1 MVDVPR
7 QAADK
12 RRKRVKHFFYGLF
25 VVGLLG
31 VTAWGILLLEPA
43 APLVELSSVWLGK
56 VERGSMI
63 LEVRGPGTLVPEQSR
78 WVAASTD
85 GRVEQIYTLPGTR
98 VSENTIL
105 MLLGNPEL
113 ELETLDAELQLQ
125 QSMAELED
133 LKVELLRRSLDQEA
147 LAATAQA
154 NYVQSTLQADLNTAL
169 SGEGLISE
177 LSLRLSRLMAGEAEK
192 RHQLQ
197 QKCLKIDSQS
207 VMAKVR
213 AKESEIARF
222 NGLHELRQRQVE
234 MLKVRAGIT
243 GVLQQ
248 TPVEVGQQVQAGSI
262 LGKVAVPGRLKAE
275 LKIPETQAKD
285 IVVGLAAAIDT
296 RNGIIDGQVVRID
309 PAAQQGTV
317 QVDVSL
323 KGALP
328 PGARPDLNVYGTI
341 QIDRLDDVLKM
352 GRPSYGLAHSTVGVY
367 RLDKDGQGAVR
378 APVQLG
384 RTSVTTVQVLDGL
397 EQGDQ
402 VILSD
407 TSSFDEFERI
417 RLD

>member
-12 RRKRVKHFFYGLF
+12 RRKRVKHLLCGLF

-31 VTAWGILLLEPA
+31 VTSWRIFQLEPA
-43 APLVELSSVWLGK
+43 NPLVERSSVWLGT
-56 VERGSMI
+56 VERGSMNI
-63 LEVRGPGTLVPEQSR
+63 EVRGPGTLVPEQSR
-78 WVAASTD
+78 WVTASTS
-85 GRVEQIYTLPGTR
+85 GRVEEIYVLPGGQ
-98 VSENTIL
+98 VSENSIL
-105 MLLGNPEL
+105 ILLGNPEL
-113 ELETLDAELQLQ
+113 ERETLDAELQLQ

-147 LAATAQA
+147 LAATTQA
-154 NYVQSTLQADLNTAL
+154 TYVQSTLQADLNTAL
-169 SGEGLISE
+169 SGEGLISK
-177 LSLRLSRLMAGEAEK
+177 LSLRLSRLMAEEAEK
-192 RHQLQ
+192 RHQIQ

-207 VMAKVR
+207 VMAKVK
-213 AKESEIARF
+213 AKESEITRLK
-222 NGLHELRQRQVE
+222 GLHELRRRQVE
-234 MLKVRAGIT
+234 MLRVRAGIT

-262 LGKVAVPGRLKAE
+262 LGKVSVPGRLKAE
-275 LKIPETQAKD
+275 LKIPETQVKD
-285 IVVGLAAAIDT
+285 IVVGLPAAIDT
-296 RNGIIDGQVVRID
+296 RNGLIAGQVVRID

-328 PGARPDLNVYGTI
+328 AGARPDLNVYGTI
-341 QIDRLDDVLKM
+341 QIDRMDDVLKM
-352 GRPSYGLAHSTVGVY
+352 GRPSYGLANSTVGVY
-367 RLDKDGQGAVR
+367 RLDRDGQGAVR
-378 APVQLG
+378 VPVQLG
-384 RTSVTTVQVLDGL
+384 RTSVTTVQVLAGL